1 MSKVSFTAQVD
12 RYFDKAAAHTDHPA
26 GLLHQ
31 IRICN
36 AIYSFHF
43 PLERDDGSI
52 EVMQAWRAEHS
63 VHKLPVKGG
72 IRFAPNANQDEVVA
86 LATLMTYKCA
96 LVDVPFGGAK
106 GAIKIERR
114 QYSEAELERVT
125 RRYTFE
131 LVTKNLIGPGIDV
144 PAPDYGTGGKEMAWI
159 VDTYTQLTPNKLDA
173 AACVTGKPLAE
184 GGIRGRV
191 EATGLGVFF
200 GIREACNDPELMK
213 KVGLEPGLD
222 GKRLVIQGLGNV
234 GSHAAR
240 FLHEAGARIV
250 GLTEYN
256 GGIFSSGGIDPQ
268 AALDHFHETGSL
280 LGFPGATDE
289 KNGSRLL
296 EADCDILVPAAI
308 ESVITI
314 ENVDRIQARVVAE
327 AANGPTTADAAERLL
342 ERGVV
347 ILPDMYLNAGG
358 VTVSYFEWLKNLSHV
373 RFGRMAKRFEE
384 ASNRRMLEAV
394 EKLTGQQFDA
404 DTLALVG
411 AGGSEAD
418 LVRSGLEDTMVS
430 AHQACFEVARNHDV
444 DLRTAAYILAIEKIA
459 TIYAERG
466 IFP

>member
-1 MSKVSFTAQVD
+1 MSEVSFTAQVN
-12 RYFDKAAAHTDHPA
+12 RYFDKASAHVDHPP
-26 GLLHQ
+26 GLLSQ

-36 AIYSFHF
+36 AIYEFHF

-52 EVMQAWRAEHS
+52 EVIQAWRAEHS

-72 IRFAPNANQDEVVA
+72 IRFAPHANQDEVVA

-106 GAIKIERR
+106 GAVKIDRR

-131 LVTKNLIGPGIDV
+131 LIAKNLIGPGTDV

-159 VDTYTQLTPNKLDA
+159 VDTYMQLTPNKLDA
-173 AACVTGKPLAE
+173 AACVTGKPLSE

-200 GIREACNDPELMK
+200 GIREACNDPEIMK
-213 KVGLEPGLD
+213 KVGLSPGLE
-222 GKRLVIQGLGNV
+222 GKRCIVQGLGNV

-240 FLHEAGARIV
+240 FLHEAGAVIV

-256 GGIFSSGGIDPQ
+256 GGILSSERIDPDK
-268 AALDHFHETGSL
+268 ALDHFHETGSL

-289 KNGSRLL
+289 EDGALVL
-296 EADCDILVPAAI
+296 EVDCDILIPAAI
-308 ESVITI
+308 ESVITV
-314 ENVDRIQARVVAE
+314 ENADRIQARVVAE
-327 AANGPTTADAAERLL
+327 AANGPTTADAAESLL
-342 ERGVV
+342 ERGVL

-373 RFGRMAKRFEE
+373 RLGRMERRFEE
-384 ASNRRMLEAV
+384 ASNRRMLAAV
-394 EKLTGQQFDA
+394 EELTGQRFDPE
-404 DTLALVG
+404 TLASAG
-411 AGGSEAD
+411 AGGKEED
-418 LVRSGLEDTMVS
+418 LVRSGLEDTMVG
-430 AHQACFEVARNHDV
+430 AHAASFEVARRHDV
-444 DLRTAAYILAIEKIA
+444 DMRTAAYILAIEKIA